1 MPEEE
6 RKSLR
11 ELQEEA
17 DRRNGVDDSYEQSV
31 APTFGFRRRSRW
43 EVHGGRLVSVEQ

>member
-1 MPEEE
+1 MSDEE
-6 RKSLR
+6 RKTFR

-17 DRRNGVDDSYEQSV
+17 DRRNASDRAYEQSV
-31 APTFGFRRRSRW
+31 APTYGFRHQSRW